1 MQVIKRDG
9 TREDLNIENIRKQTI
24 PACEGLKNVSYE
36 ELELSSQIAF
46 QDGIKTSDIQQTLIN
61 TAISKVDIHCPD
73 WTYVAQRLSLYDLY
87 HNIKRLYNKV
97 GSGDVYEMVTLKN
110 YIEFNKNILS
120 DWYTKYTDEEINE
133 LQKSIDNKRD
143 LLFDNAGFGLMKRM
157 YLAKNNGV
165 ISELPQYM
173 HMAIAMFSM
182 QNEPKDKR
190 LDYVKEYYGATSK
203 LEFINATPINAN
215 ARLNMGSYISCIVNT
230 VDDSTDSIMEVA
242 TELAKASRNGSGVGL
257 DVSKIRSIGSSIG
270 NKTDAAGGKIPF
282 MKIYNDIAL
291 AWNQAGVRPGAFAV
305 STESWD
311 IEIYDFIDLR
321 KTSGDERR
329 RAHNLFMS
337 VSYSDL
343 HMERATNNEDWTLF
357 DPKDAKILCDTWGD
371 KFKEEYIKLENRW
384 KEHPEEFNKNTK
396 QVKARDIIAYHFKS
410 YCDIGFPF
418 TFFKDNANRQHKY
431 KHLGIIRSSNL
442 CVTGDTRILTKEY
455 GNIPIAALVESGI
468 PYATCWNGSEWST
481 TELFKTSENQECL
494 LVTLNNGITIEA
506 TPYHKWYHVDNYGKP
521 KEVTTL
527 ELKPGMKLIKSDPC
541 LINDGCLDLPYAY
554 ENGLFS
560 ADGCEY
566 NYIDY
571 KSKDFKQ
578 YRKCILHLYNEKIKL
593 INYINNITNVSKLT
607 KCNQNSIRQTL
618 ILDKSTI
625 YGKQFVPGP
634 EFKIADRLK
643 WLAGLIDGDGCL
655 LNNNGA
661 QSIQITSVDYE
672 FLKYVYFMLLE
683 LGISS
688 TLRKRCLTEYR
699 LLPTNKSIGDY
710 RSYLCKD
717 AYLLCIS
724 GSGVNQLLRLGYY
737 GYRIIPT
744 MHKYNR
750 EATRLT
756 EVVSVTRTGF
766 EYPTYCGNEPKK
778 HMLVFNGQLT
788 GNCTEVMQITD
799 SEHTGVCNLGSF
811 NLARINQNIDIQKV
825 SNIVTRA
832 LDNFIDLTPYPSQKS
847 KKFQDKYRSLGFGS
861 LGEAEYIANKQI
873 YYGSD
878 EHKTEIDRIWKCI
891 SESLHE
897 ASAAL
902 GKEKGYC
909 EVDPEHRNAY
919 LMAIAPNSSSAIFAG
934 TTNGLEPVYNKIWA
948 EVNKNGQY
956 LITAP
961 GINLENFNYYQNAF
975 EVDMIKQL
983 EVNAIRQKYIDMG
996 QSQNMFIKPDEDNII
1011 SVSRLS
1017 KCFFTAWKLGI
1028 KTLYYLRT
1036 KPPKDAVCVNCEN

>member
-9 TREDLNIENIRKQTI
+9 SREDLNIENIRKQTI

-46 QDGIKTSDIQQTLIN
+46 QDSIKTSDIQQTLIN

-97 GSGDVYEMVTLKN
+97 GSGDVYEMVTLKD

-190 LDYVKEYYGATSK
+190 LDYVKEYYDATSK

-215 ARLNMGSYISCIVNT
+215 ARLKMGSYISCILTT
-230 VDDSTDSIMEVA
+230 VEDSTQSIMDIASEIA
-242 TELAKASRNGSGVGL
+242 FSSRNGSGVGI
-257 DVSKIRSIGSSIG
+257 DVTRIRSVGSKIGY
-270 NKTDAAGGKIPF
+270 NENAAGGKIPF

-291 AWNQAGVRPGAFAV
+291 AFDQNGKRQGAFAV

-311 IEIYDFIDLR
+311 LEIYDFIDLR

-329 RAHNLFMS
+329 RAHNLFMA

-343 HMERATNNEDWTLF
+343 HMKRATNNEDWVLF
-357 DPKDAKILCDTWGD
+357 DPQDAKILTEVWGD
-371 KFKEEYIKLENRW
+371 EFEKEYIKLENRW

-396 QVKARDIIAYHFKS
+396 QVKARDVIAYHFKS
-410 YCDIGFPF
+410 YCDIGFPY
-418 TFFKDNANRQHKY
+418 TIFKDNINRKNKY
-431 KHLGIIRSSNL
+431 PEHGIIRQSNL
-442 CVTGDTRILTKEY
+442 CVEICQIT
-455 GNIPIAALVESGI
+455 N
-468 PYATCWNGSEWST
+468 SEW
-481 TELFKTSENQECL
+481 
-494 LVTLNNGITIEA
+494 
-506 TPYHKWYHVDNYGKP
+506 
-521 KEVTTL
+521 
-527 ELKPGMKLIKSDPC
+527 
-541 LINDGCLDLPYAY
+541 
-554 ENGLFS
+554 
-560 ADGCEY
+560 
-566 NYIDY
+566 
-571 KSKDFKQ
+571 
-578 YRKCILHLYNEKIKL
+578 
-593 INYINNITNVSKLT
+593 
-607 KCNQNSIRQTL
+607 
-618 ILDKSTI
+618 
-625 YGKQFVPGP
+625 
-634 EFKIADRLK
+634 
-643 WLAGLIDGDGCL
+643 
-655 LNNNGA
+655 
-661 QSIQITSVDYE
+661 
-672 FLKYVYFMLLE
+672 
-683 LGISS
+683 
-688 TLRKRCLTEYR
+688 
-699 LLPTNKSIGDY
+699 
-710 RSYLCKD
+710 
-717 AYLLCIS
+717 
-724 GSGVNQLLRLGYY
+724 
-737 GYRIIPT
+737 
-744 MHKYNR
+744 
-750 EATRLT
+750 
-756 EVVSVTRTGF
+756 
-766 EYPTYCGNEPKK
+766 
-778 HMLVFNGQLT
+778 
-788 GNCTEVMQITD
+788 
-799 SEHTGVCNLGSF
+799 TGVCNLGSL
-811 NLARINQNIDIQKV
+811 NLARINQNNDLERVTK
-825 SNIVTRA
+825 IVLRA

-847 KKFQDKYRSLGFGS
+847 RKFQDDNRACGVGS

-878 EHKTEIDRIWKCI
+878 EHKIEIDRIWKCI
-891 SESLHE
+891 SESLYKHSSE
-897 ASAAL
+897 L
-902 GKEKGYC
+902 GKEKGYSKI
-909 EVDPEHRNAY
+909 DPEHRNAY

-983 EVNAIRQKYIDMG
+983 EVNAIRGKYIDMS
-996 QSQNMFIKPDEDNII
+996 QSQNLFIKPDENNVI

-1017 KCFFTAWKLGI
+1017 KCFFTAWKLGV
-1028 KTLYYLRT
+1028 KTLYYCRT
-1036 KPPKDAVCVNCEN
+1036 KAPKDAVCVNCEN